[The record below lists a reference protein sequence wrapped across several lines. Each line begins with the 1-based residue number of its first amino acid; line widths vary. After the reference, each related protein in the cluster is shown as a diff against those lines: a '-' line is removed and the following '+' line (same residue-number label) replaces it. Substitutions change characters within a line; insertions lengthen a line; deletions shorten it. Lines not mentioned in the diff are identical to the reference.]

1 MREEKDKMNNKPIM
15 LKTRVSASV
24 FARLISIC
32 KAYGIKS
39 VYILLRMLIDCIVR
53 YMDQEH
59 NLSEDL
65 QRVIR
70 MFEGTEGWN
79 RSICLADGI
88 DDMEIIE
95 AFYVLGSK
103 DGDGTRVVHVERP
116 LMEGDAH
123 GWTATYNIQRMLER
137 FMELTN
143 KSLYRHIRS
152 LGIALGT
159 DSFLDTMHTI
169 VNMYKENPDEAEMR
183 LTFQDNDWHER
194 AKVTSDVR
202 YKRQY
207 VHDRDYME
215 KQATLFDNDNENKEE
230 NE

>member
-1 MREEKDKMNNKPIM
+1 MREEKDKMDNKQVM

-24 FARLISIC
+24 FARLMSIC
-32 KAYGIKS
+32 KAYGMTIY
-39 VYILLRMLIDCIVR
+39 VMLRMLIDCIVR

-70 MFEGTEGWN
+70 MFEGMEGWS

-88 DDMEIIE
+88 EDMEIVE

-103 DGDGTRVVHVERP
+103 TGKGTRVVHVVRP
-116 LMEGDAH
+116 VMDGDAH
-123 GWTATYNIQRMLER
+123 GWSATYNIQRMLER

-143 KSLYRHIRS
+143 KSLYKHIRS

-159 DSFLDTMHTI
+159 ESFLDTMHTI
-169 VNMYKENPDEAEMR
+169 VNMYQENPYEAEMR
-183 LTFQDNDWHER
+183 LTFQNNDWHEG
-194 AKVTSDVR
+194 AKVVTDTR

-207 VHDRDYME
+207 FHDSDYVERESM
-215 KQATLFDNDNENKEE
+215 KQGTLFDNVNEN
-230 NE
+230 